1 MDSSFENMK
10 CSSIEGELHQKPS
23 SPLDR
28 AVTQVCR
35 SPTTSQVHTTVRVH
49 KIEYIKQP
57 ALMSVLVALQV
68 LSCAM
73 ARTEK

>member
-35 SPTTSQVHTTVRVH
+35 SPTTSQVHTTVH

-57 ALMSVLVALQV
+57 DLMSGLVALQV

-73 ARTEK
+73 ARSEK